1 MSKSEHNELV
11 KQWISRAEED
21 FINARYT
28 LSLKEDCPLGTICF
42 HSQQC
47 VEKYLKAMLT
57 QDVIAFPRTH
67 DLIELL
73 NLFPLQNKP
82 ELALQD
88 LAVLNRYA
96 VEARYP
102 GDWEPVTRQDAKEAF
117 LAASQIRQTIRD
129 ALFSTE

>member
-21 FINARYT
+21 FINARYI

-57 QDVIAFPRTH
+57 YDAIAFPRTH